1 MLYAKNIEL
10 LVLSGGSQIEINA
23 CLNFNE
29 ISGCFN
35 AILADEESKDHHLSC
50 TANLE
55 DSLLIGDSIYDYKCA
70 KKYCLSFMRLIP
82 HEETKQNP
90 ENEIIHEHTVLTPK
104 DFYQLCTNES

>member
-55 DSLLIGDSIYDYKCA
+55 DSLLIGDSIYDYKC
-70 KKYCLSFMRLIP
+70 KKILSKL
-82 HEETKQNP
+82 HETYTSRRNETKSR
-90 ENEIIHEHTVLTPK
+90 K
-104 DFYQLCTNES
+104 